1 MLFSLFN
8 TVFIVWYQGCC
19 CFSRKY
25 ELQGLNTCKLIIFV
39 FSCISHVLIWIFPK
53 LYNCLW
59 WLMKGYFMHLKP
71 KHTHSHTQKHAHK
84 HCISIGKIPTCQP
97 SQPQPPHSQPWYC
110 FTGWES
116 FGPFGFVVIKKFSLY
131 FILLFVGKH
140 LKEIEGLNGRRVCI
154 HPAVQKD
161 CMEEQPICWEAGW
174 GCGGC
179 PGEGMP

>member
-1 MLFSLFN
+1 MINEGIHHAFEAK
-8 TVFIVWYQGCC
+8 T
-19 CFSRKY
+19 
-25 ELQGLNTCKLIIFV
+25 
-39 FSCISHVLIWIFPK
+39 
-53 LYNCLW
+53 
-59 WLMKGYFMHLKP
+59 
-71 KHTHSHTQKHAHK
+71 HTHKHAHK

-97 SQPQPPHSQPWYC
+97 SQPQPPHSHPWYC

-174 GCGGC
+174 GWGGALAREC
-179 PGEGMP
+179 HRAGPDWGPKVEHSPDFVGSTFDKKTKRVFFCDADGWAKRILIWLVCCKSKEI